1 MRELFNL
8 LEEKEKKTLRVL
20 MIFLGVALLF
30 LLFFSLPK
38 KKNYIR
44 SLSLLETRENDYR
57 HFSDITQ
64 QKENEWRQWEAA
76 FRDIDDLK
84 KSHFYSGQD
93 AIKKM
98 RLDIQRILN
107 RSRIP
112 ASQKKYNYTEFK
124 KEKIK
129 KMSLSFNV
137 RGNYQSL
144 KRFIQSVEEFP
155 KFLIV
160 EKVDFL
166 DIDEAGSVLELK
178 IILAG
183 YYEIL

>member
-20 MIFLGVALLF
+20 VVFLAVALLF
-30 LLFFSLPK
+30 LFFVSLPK
-38 KKNYIR
+38 KRNYAK
-44 SLSLLETRENDYR
+44 SLSLLEIKQNDYQ
-57 HFSDITQ
+57 HFSEITR
-64 QKENEWRQWEAA
+64 QKENEWRQWQAA

-84 KSHFYSGQD
+84 KSHFYSGKD
-93 AIKKM
+93 AIKQM

-107 RSRIP
+107 RARIP

-129 KMSLSFNV
+129 KMSVSFNV

-166 DIDEAGSVLELK
+166 DIDDVGSVLELK

-183 YYEIL
+183 YYES

>member
-1 MRELFNL
+1 MKELFNL
-8 LEEKEKKTLRVL
+8 LEDKEKKTLRVL
-20 MIFLGVALLF
+20 IVFLAVAMLF
-30 LLFFSLPK
+30 LLLVSLPMK
-38 KKNYIR
+38 RNYVKSI
-44 SLSLLETRENDYR
+44 SLLETKQSEYK
-57 HFSDITQ
+57 HFSEITQ
-64 QKENEWRQWEAA
+64 QKENEWHQWQAA

-84 KSHFYSGQD
+84 KSHFYSGKD
-93 AIKKM
+93 AIKQM
-98 RLDIQRILN
+98 RLDIQHILN
-107 RSRIP
+107 RARIP

-129 KMSLSFNV
+129 KMSVSFNV

-166 DIDEAGSVLELK
+166 DIDEVGSVLELK

-183 YYEIL
+183 YYES